1 MAFESTL
8 YVISEAAP
16 IITYT
21 KGILSSNFQN
31 QKKLST
37 KYYLTFET
45 RYCRNKNIQFFYKE
59 CISVWVENHLH
70 VSSRESRNMLLNTT
84 GCPECSKN
92 LHEMVFLTFQIQI
105 CNQSFCPFQAVSFK
119 HNHFKCGLYEWNAK
133 TTVSAGG

>member
-8 YVISEAAP
+8 HVISEAAP

-21 KGILSSNFQN
+21 TGIILGSNIRY

-37 KYYLTFET
+37 KYYSTSET

-92 LHEMVFLTFQIQI
+92 LREMVFLNIP
-105 CNQSFCPFQAVSFK
+105 NPNLQSELLSIPGSK
-119 HNHFKCGLYEWNAK
+119 L
-133 TTVSAGG
+133 